1 MQTRVL
7 LLLGLLGFTLAAHAI
22 GKQEV
27 ADILLAEYPDAN
39 ITEIEREMYRGQ
51 RIFEID
57 FEYEGEKLEAI
68 IAVDRRAG
76 RRTAPESGSD
86 RHRQAALELQ
96 SRSGLLC
103 SVRGPAKSPSK
114 SMP

>member
-68 IAVDRRAG
+68 I
-76 RRTAPESGSD
+76 
-86 RHRQAALELQ
+86 
-96 SRSGLLC
+96 GLDGEII
-103 SVRGPAKSPSK
+103 SVHIDD
-114 SMP
+114 